1 MILFTKQRNIDI
13 ENKCMDTKGGGEKDN
28 RMNWEIG
35 IDIYILLIPS
45 VK

>member
-1 MILFTKQRNIDI
+1 MYGYQ
-13 ENKCMDTKGGGEKDN
+13 GGGEKDN